1 MERKEGVLEVLES
14 FFAQAS
20 DKASNFFTQV
30 YMEAKNHS
38 DLVNSAGIGFTLAVT
53 LITILSYFPGE
64 PFSYDNSKFEGD
76 APDSIGESLKGAAE
90 AKITEEDEKN
100 AEEKLVHSRKL
111 QKLLG
116 MSGLFLF
123 CVSRSIG

>member
-1 MERKEGVLEVLES
+1 MERKEGLLEVLES

-38 DLVNSAGIGFTLAVT
+38 DLVNSAGVGFTLAVT

-76 APDSIGESLKGAAE
+76 APDSVGELLKGAAE

-100 AEEKLVHSRKL
+100 AEEKIVHSRKL

-116 MSGLFLF
+116 MSGLF